1 MVNIAKKLCHIMN
14 VAIIAE
20 EKLKEKEKGEIDVE
34 YEVDDYLKGICQKT
48 GNDSCSH
55 EESSEVLKRYDIT

>member
-1 MVNIAKKLCHIMN
+1 MD

-20 EKLKEKEKGEIDVE
+20 EKLKEKEKREMDVE
-34 YEVDDYLKGICQKT
+34 CEGGDYLKGICQKT
-48 GNDSCSH
+48 GNDSCSN

>member
-1 MVNIAKKLCHIMN
+1 MVNIAKKICHIMD

-20 EKLKEKEKGEIDVE
+20 EKLKEKEKREMDVE
-34 YEVDDYLKGICQKT
+34 CEGGDYLKGICQKT
-48 GNDSCSH
+48 GNDSCSN